1 MISRQLVYRMV
12 TIAEEFCVQ
21 TILPELNKDEE
32 IDLVFEYNEENGTG
46 ISMEVTYPSKD
57 RDPLE
62 RADPLSRKL
71 IENACH
77 DLSCQYSG
85 GSITVKGKIE

>member
-12 TIAEEFCVQ
+12 TVAEELCIQ
-21 TILPELNKDEE
+21 TILPGLNSSEK
-32 IDLVFEYNEENGTG
+32 IGLVFEYNEENGTS

-57 RDPLE
+57 QDPLE
-62 RADPLSRKL
+62 EADPLSRKL

-77 DLSCQYSG
+77 DLSYQCSG
-85 GSITVKGKIE
+85 GFCTVKGSIE